1 MYMSKY
7 VEEDKHLTNEEDK
20 GQQGVLTNDG
30 VVVDGKLVIERQK
43 EPRFK
48 GLTMLQQ
55 LEVEQMSK
63 AIMRDYPD
71 IERWWTDTIAYH
83 CVKNP
88 EQAKKFAEENEDK
101 IFQSYDKANSHF
113 KNIEN
118 ENPHIKP
125 VGSLVDYNMLQCNTK
140 LQKVSE

>member
-1 MYMSKY
+1 MSKY
-7 VEEDKHLTNEEDK
+7 VEEDKHLDEENK
-20 GQQGVLTNDG
+20 RQQGYLTNDG

-63 AIMRDYPD
+63 ALMRDYPD

-88 EQAKKFAEENEDK
+88 ERAKKYAEENEHK
-101 IFQSYDKANSHF
+101 IFQSYDTANSHF
-113 KNIEN
+113 KNIEK
-118 ENPHIKP
+118 ENPH
-125 VGSLVDYNMLQCNTK
+125 V
-140 LQKVSE
+140 

>member
-1 MYMSKY
+1 MSEY
-7 VEEDKHLTNEEDK
+7 VEEDKHLDNDEDK
-20 GQQGVLTNDG
+20 RQQGYLTNDG
-30 VVVDGKLVIERQK
+30 VVVDGELVIERQK

-63 AIMRDYPD
+63 ALMRDYPD

-88 EQAKKFAEENEDK
+88 ERAKKYAEENEDK

-113 KNIEN
+113 KKIEK

-125 VGSLVDYNMLQCNTK
+125 VGSFVDYNMLQANDK
-140 LQKVSE
+140 LEKVSE